1 MVSLFLSSA
10 FFQKYS
16 YLKSST
22 YSDHPIYIYIP
33 PWIVALACFPL
44 DPTSSEASSPS
55 LGQGPHAIDPL
66 LKGISTRPRSR
77 HKANTTAKDERGSV
91 FHLPVKRLARI
102 PGRSKKYFDA
112 RVTRYRY
119 RERGGP
125 VIGDFSWISGTGGR
139 GKVRNLAPRSRLR
152 DGMRPSIRV
161 PVTAKRNESG
171 RVRSSSSLFPP
182 PPPSSR

>member
-1 MVSLFLSSA
+1 ML
-10 FFQKYS
+10 
-16 YLKSST
+16 
-22 YSDHPIYIYIP
+22 
-33 PWIVALACFPL
+33 
-44 DPTSSEASSPS
+44 
-55 LGQGPHAIDPL
+55 
-66 LKGISTRPRSR
+66 STRP
-77 HKANTTAKDERGSV
+77 NLERGFLSVSRSGSARHRSAFKGNIDASSKSSQSEYNGQRRTRKDV